1 MRRFLAV
8 SLGTFLISLIS
19 NYASN
24 TLLDFLPFLPAFG
37 ILLAIIM
44 LGVLFDVIGVAT
56 TAASEVPYHAM
67 AADKVVGAKQA
78 MWVVRN
84 AASLATLCNDMIG
97 DIAGTLSGAV
107 GTSIAFAIS
116 RETNFWNQASWITLV
131 VSGVAALTVGGK
143 ALGKNLAIQKANDI
157 VYWVGKIIYGWER
170 ITGLRVTSLGNTVGT
185 NRKRGAEKRQDR
197 RKKARQGD

>member
-8 SLGTFLISLIS
+8 SLGTFLISWIS
-19 NYASN
+19 NYTSN
-24 TLLDFLPFLPAFG
+24 TLLDLLPFLPAFG

-44 LGVLFDVIGVAT
+44 LGILFDIIGVAT

-67 AADKVVGAKQA
+67 AADKVVGAREA

-107 GTSIAFAIS
+107 GTSIALAIS
-116 RETNFWNQASWITLV
+116 RETNFWSQASWVTLV
-131 VSGVAALTVGGK
+131 VSGVAAVTVGGK
-143 ALGKNLAIQKANDI
+143 ALGKNIAIQKANDI
-157 VYWVGKIIYGWER
+157 VYWVGKVIYGWEA
-170 ITGLRVTSLGNTVGT
+170 ITSLRLTDLGNTVGT
-185 NRKRGAEKRQDR
+185 NRKRGAHGRQER
-197 RKKARQGD
+197 YKKAKQGD